1 MPGLDHLRAA
11 GERVSQSVRTR
22 ADLHTAVACGPGVR
36 SSAAKIARRAVS
48 TRFIWLCAQTI
59 VLLVSA
65 ASRAAAA
72 GGKAGG
78 ARRAAGGTQGAAACQ
93 RRLSARSPRR
103 RSPALP
109 PASSGTVALPA
120 RGSASGCTAPALPAC
135 WRRRGG
141 RHPATATATA
151 PGRHPAHRQCAAGRG
166 ESARSSNRSKQQAC
180 GCRCAAAGVELWTS
194 TRARPAS
201 TRRVQSLPLALWQAR
216 RGGHVQRRDFQLPSA
231 DGRGC

>member
-48 TRFIWLCAQTI
+48 TRFIWLCVQTI

-65 ASRAAAA
+65 ASRAAA

-135 WRRRGG
+135 WRRGG
-141 RHPATATATA
+141 RHPATATAR
-151 PGRHPAHRQCAAGRG
+151 PPPAAIPRIGSARPAAGNLPDRAI
-166 ESARSSNRSKQQAC
+166 EASSKRVD

>member
-65 ASRAAAA
+65 ASRAAA
-72 GGKAGG
+72 GGEAGG

-93 RRLSARSPRR
+93 RRLSARSPRG
-103 RSPALP
+103 RSPAPP
-109 PASSGTVALPA
+109 PASARECQRLHCACLATGTAPPPGPGRA
-120 RGSASGCTAPALPAC
+120 ASRIGSARP
-135 WRRRGG
+135 
-141 RHPATATATA
+141 
-151 PGRHPAHRQCAAGRG
+151 AAG
-166 ESARSSNRSKQQAC
+166 NLPKQQAC